1 MRASAAAPRAESKP
15 KPGKLPVPGRELC
28 FTRHRRAQMVTYEQL
43 SALGTMLSQTQTRDL
58 LQWDANTYKRAIGWG
73 QYFEKACATVKEDQ
87 PISTLFVK
95 CLDKHE
101 TKESELIHQVL
112 SQVMVSEL
120 NDIVDRSILHSPFI
134 DLNQSLLQC
143 VLQRTPSK
151 AAEYL
156 KERYLVD
163 TTLQVAHKI
172 HALLERTVNNI

>member
-1 MRASAAAPRAESKP
+1 MAAT
-15 KPGKLPVPGRELC
+15 V
-28 FTRHRRAQMVTYEQL
+28 VTWEQL
-43 SALGTMLSQTQTRDL
+43 SALGTILSQTQTRDI
-58 LQWDANTYKRAIGWG
+58 LQWDTNTYKRAIGWG
-73 QYFEKACATVKEDQ
+73 QYFAQACANVKEDQ
-87 PISTLFVK
+87 PISTLFIK
-95 CLDKHE
+95 CLDKHD
-101 TKESELIHQVL
+101 TNESELIQQVL

-172 HALLERTVNNI
+172 HTLLERTVNNI